1 MPKRKLSLLN
11 RLYLKIEA
19 LLCFFACVF
28 LTGCLSGFSWF
39 SKSEKSLLKGNCLQ
53 AAKYFSR
60 ILKPNPKQQKFA
72 LRAAESCESQK
83 AYQPA
88 LIFYEALLPEIKGRE
103 AFRVKKKIAEI
114 LFYQIKNYEKAL
126 KYYYALL
133 QQVKGIREQFDL
145 GYQISKCFYHL
156 GKHSQA
162 LLEVNKIL
170 KFRDTLKN
178 REKAVLLKSSL
189 LVVLKDYKTAIPFFR
204 KQIEKY
210 PKRETFFREY
220 LALVFEN
227 QAKILLALKELERI
241 KPSTPFLEKKIRDLR
256 ERLDNQPGVA
266 L

>member
-1 MPKRKLSLLN
+1 MRAF
-11 RLYLKIEA
+11 IWQA
-19 LLCFFACVF
+19 LWCLFVCFF
-28 LTGCLSGFSWF
+28 LTGCFSRFSWF
-39 SKSEKSLLKGNCLQ
+39 SRAEKSLSKGDCPK
-53 AAKYFSR
+53 AVKYFSR
-60 ILKPNPKQQKFA
+60 ILKPNPRQKKFA
-72 LRAAESCESQK
+72 LKAAEACERKKS
-83 AYQPA
+83 YPSA
-88 LIFYEALLPEIKGRE
+88 LFFYEALLQETKGKETVRIKRKT
-103 AFRVKKKIAEI
+103 ADL

-126 KYYYALL
+126 KYYDALL
-133 QQVKGIREQFDL
+133 QDAEGIREKFDL

-170 KFRDTLKN
+170 RFRDTLKN

-189 LVVLKDYKTAIPFFR
+189 LMVLKDYKTAVPFFR
-204 KQIEKY
+204 EQIKKY
-210 PKRETFFREY
+210 PKKETFFREY

-227 QAKILLALKELERI
+227 QARILLALKELEQI